1 MLTGRIRHAVRGGSC
16 ASGPTCTLAMKSPDR
31 GGASSPPKR
40 TEMIGDLFDSPW
52 KILIV
57 AVVLIV
63 LFGSAKLPV
72 AARSL
77 GRSMRILK
85 SEVSSLHDDDAEA
98 EKASSNPVPVPV
110 PVAPQQ
116 IASPVPAP
124 PPVAAEQPTS
134 QEQIDSLQRQIR
146 ELKDSSV
153 REAASVPADKKPV

>member
-1 MLTGRIRHAVRGGSC
+1 
-16 ASGPTCTLAMKSPDR
+16 
-31 GGASSPPKR
+31 
-40 TEMIGDLFDSPW
+40 MIGDLFDSPW

-63 LFGSAKLPV
+63 LFGSTKLPV

-85 SEVSSLHDDDAEA
+85 SEVSGLHDDDAEA
-98 EKASSNPVPVPV
+98 ERASSTPVPV

-124 PPVAAEQPTS
+124 APVAAEQLTS
-134 QEQIDSLQRQIR
+134 QEQIDSLQRQVR
-146 ELKDSSV
+146 ELKESSV
-153 REAASVPADKKPV
+153 KQAASVPADEKPA

>member
-1 MLTGRIRHAVRGGSC
+1 
-16 ASGPTCTLAMKSPDR
+16 
-31 GGASSPPKR
+31 
-40 TEMIGDLFDSPW
+40 MIGDLFDSPW

-63 LFGSAKLPV
+63 LFGSTKLPV

-98 EKASSNPVPVPV
+98 EKASSTPATAQT

-116 IASPVPAP
+116 IAAPVPAPAP
-124 PPVAAEQPTS
+124 PPVAA
-134 QEQIDSLQRQIR
+134 
-146 ELKDSSV
+146 
-153 REAASVPADKKPV
+153 